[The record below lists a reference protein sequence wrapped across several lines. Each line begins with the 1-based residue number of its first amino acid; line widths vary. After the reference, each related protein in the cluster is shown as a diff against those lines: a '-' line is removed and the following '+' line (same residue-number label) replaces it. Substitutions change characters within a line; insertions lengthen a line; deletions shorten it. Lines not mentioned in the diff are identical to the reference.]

1 MIPSVNLGWG
11 RTTFSARPRSSHR
24 LLEGET
30 VMSVN
35 LRLSA
40 LCGLVAMAVGC
51 SSPESS
57 GVKYGE
63 ELTLAETTRISQILD
78 DPESYVGQRLLVE
91 GTVVNVCEMR
101 GCWLELASD
110 RDFEKLRIKVDDG
123 VIVFPMSA
131 RGQKARVE
139 GVFEKLT
146 LTEEEALEQARHQ
159 AEEHGTEFDP
169 SVVSGPATIYQLKG
183 IGALIEDQE

>member
-1 MIPSVNLGWG
+1 
-11 RTTFSARPRSSHR
+11 
-24 LLEGET
+24 
-30 VMSVN
+30 MSVS
-35 LRLSA
+35 LRLA
-40 LCGLVAMAVGC
+40 VLCGLVVAAVGC
-51 SSPESS
+51 SPSESS
-57 GVKYGE
+57 GAKYGE
-63 ELTLAETTRISQILD
+63 ELTLLETTRISRILD
-78 DPESYVGQRLLVE
+78 DPESYVGRRLLVE
-91 GTVVNVCEMR
+91 GTVVDVCEMR

-123 VIVFPMSA
+123 VIVFPLSA

-159 AEEHGTEFDP
+159 AEEHGTEFDS

-183 IGALIEDQE
+183 IGAEIEHQG

>member
-1 MIPSVNLGWG
+1 
-11 RTTFSARPRSSHR
+11 
-24 LLEGET
+24 
-30 VMSVN
+30 MSLN

-40 LCGLVAMAVGC
+40 LCGLVAAAVGC
-51 SSPESS
+51 SSSES
-57 GVKYGE
+57 GGAKYGE
-63 ELTLAETTRISQILD
+63 ELTLSETTRISQVLN

-123 VIVFPMSA
+123 VMVFPMSA

-183 IGALIEDQE
+183 IGALIEDQG

>member
-1 MIPSVNLGWG
+1 
-11 RTTFSARPRSSHR
+11 
-24 LLEGET
+24 
-30 VMSVN
+30 
-35 LRLSA
+35 
-40 LCGLVAMAVGC
+40 VAAVSC
-51 SSPESS
+51 SSSQNS
-57 GVKYGE
+57 GAKYGE
-63 ELTLAETTRISQILD
+63 ELTLAQTTSISQILT

-91 GTVVNVCEMR
+91 GTVVDVCEMR

-110 RDFEKLRIKVDDG
+110 KDFEKLRIKVDDG

-131 RGQKARVE
+131 RGQQARVE

-169 SVVSGPATIYQLKG
+169 SVVTGPATIYQLKG
-183 IGALIEDQE
+183 VGALIEDQG